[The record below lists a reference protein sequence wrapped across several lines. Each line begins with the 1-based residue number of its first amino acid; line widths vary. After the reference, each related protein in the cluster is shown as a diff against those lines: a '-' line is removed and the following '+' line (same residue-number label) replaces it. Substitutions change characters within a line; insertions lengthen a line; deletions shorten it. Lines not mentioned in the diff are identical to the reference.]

1 MYRVLLVDDE
11 TMLLDSL
18 EVILSLNDMEVVGK
32 AHDGAEALAVLE
44 QRICDIALV
53 DLNMKGMGG
62 IELIGHLKKQ
72 YPQIRVL
79 VLTTFYDDTNITEAI
94 RGGADGY
101 LLKDS
106 GKDAILGAIRQIM
119 GGVSVLDP
127 KVLQRLT
134 TLVVQRDERKNES
147 SEPALR
153 ETFTER
159 EQEIAALL
167 VEGLSNRQIADTLY
181 ISEGTVKN
189 YISTIYDKTG
199 IHDRVKLVVALKG

>member
-18 EVILSLNDMEVVGK
+18 EVILSLNDMEIVGK
-32 AHDGAEALAVLE
+32 AHDGVEALSVLE
-44 QRICDIALV
+44 GASC

-62 IELIGHLKKQ
+62 IELIGHMKKR
-72 YPQIRVL
+72 YPETRIL
-79 VLTTFYDDTNITEAI
+79 VLTTFYDDANITDAI

-134 TLVVQRDERKNES
+134 TLVVSGNAKKTAMEDQTPYGD
-147 SEPALR
+147 
-153 ETFTER
+153 FTER

-167 VEGLSNRQIADTLY
+167 VEGLTNRQIADRLY